1 MQSNIF
7 SGLFVG
13 RNLVTLK
20 QVDSTNTF
28 LKNLLA
34 NSTPVSEGTVIMAEE
49 QFAGRGQRQNTWYAQ
64 PGKNITAS
72 ILLNPSFLNI
82 NNQFDLNRAVSVGI
96 QRALKPILGNKLKVK
111 WPNDIYYD
119 DYKVGGILIENILF
133 SNILKHAIVGIGLN
147 VNQDEFPQDVTN
159 ASSVKQIL
167 HRDYDLKVL
176 LSDLCSGIEAAYLE
190 LKAGKVQ
197 ELRNE
202 YTQYLY
208 GLNEKRQFKSNNY
221 IFDATIT
228 GVAPNGLLV
237 LQNENEELTFDLKEL
252 EFLNPTT

>member
-1 MQSNIF
+1 M
-7 SGLFVG
+7 
-13 RNLVTLK
+13 
-20 QVDSTNTF
+20 
-28 LKNLLA
+28 A